1 MNKRNKRKRCP
12 RCDVTTYI
20 ENTKFK
26 CFKCGWETII
36 EKDNKGKDIQ
46 IN

>member
-1 MNKRNKRKRCP
+1 MEDKKARCP
-12 RCDVTTYI
+12 SCEVTTYKR
-20 ENTKFK
+20 NTKFK
-26 CFKCGWETII
+26 CCKCGWETII